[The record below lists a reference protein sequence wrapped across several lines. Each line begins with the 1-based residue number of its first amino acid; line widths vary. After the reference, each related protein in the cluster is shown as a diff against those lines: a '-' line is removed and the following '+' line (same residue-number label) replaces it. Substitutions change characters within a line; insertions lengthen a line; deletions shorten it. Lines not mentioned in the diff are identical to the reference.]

1 MAARWLIPILTQ
13 EQQSHAGQAHQVM
26 EYLIEYGMFAAKLLT
41 VVAAIVIAILAI
53 IVFSFAK
60 TQISGAEERIEVKK
74 LNDKFH
80 NMGMAI
86 KSALLSEKAFKAEIK
101 QDKKTQK
108 SKDKEPDTERKRI
121 FVCDFSGDVKA
132 SAVDSLREEITA
144 ILAVAE
150 GDDEVVALVESP
162 GGTVHGY
169 GLAASQLARLK
180 KKNIKLTV
188 AVDKVAASG
197 GYMMACVADCIIAA
211 PFAIIGSIG
220 VVAQLPNFNKL
231 LKQHNID
238 FEEVTAGEY
247 KRTLTVFGENTDEDR
262 EKFKEELEDAHRLF
276 KEFVSDN
283 RPSVDIEK
291 IATGE
296 HWFAKRALE
305 LNLVDELMTSDD
317 YLFSASAEKDIYQ
330 VSFHRK
336 KPMLEKMIGGSSRA
350 LIRLLETV
358 NRMFS

>member
-1 MAARWLIPILTQ
+1 
-13 EQQSHAGQAHQVM
+13 M
-26 EYLIEYGMFAAKLLT
+26 EFLIEYGMFAAKLIT
-41 VVAAIVIAILAI
+41 VVAAIVIALIAVI
-53 IVFSFAK
+53 GFSFAK
-60 TQISGAEERIEVKK
+60 TQLSGADERIEVKK

-80 NMGMAI
+80 NMGMTL
-86 KSALLSEKAFKAEIK
+86 KSALLSEKAFKSEIK
-101 QDKKTQK
+101 EDKKKQK
-108 SKDKEPDTERKRI
+108 SKNKGEPEDRNRI
-121 FVCDFSGDVKA
+121 FVCEFSGDIKA
-132 SAVDSLREEITA
+132 SAVDSLREEISA

-150 GDDEVVALVESP
+150 EHDEVVALIESP

-169 GLAASQLARLK
+169 GLAASQLARLR
-180 KKNIKLTV
+180 KKNIKLTA

-197 GYMMACVADCIIAA
+197 GYMMACVADHIIAA

-220 VVAQLPNFNKL
+220 VVAQLPNFNRL

-238 FEEVTAGEY
+238 FEEVTAGEH

-262 EKFKEELEDAHRLF
+262 AKFKEELEDAHALF

-305 LNLVDELMTSDD
+305 LDLVDELITSDD
-317 YLFSASAEKDIYQ
+317 YLFSASEEKDIYQ

-336 KPMLEKMIGGSSRA
+336 KPVLEKMIGGSSR
-350 LIRLLETV
+350 LVMKFLESL
-358 NRMFS
+358 NRHA

>member
-1 MAARWLIPILTQ
+1 
-13 EQQSHAGQAHQVM
+13 M
-26 EYLIEYGMFAAKLLT
+26 EHLIEYGMFAAKLLT
-41 VVAAIVIAILAI
+41 VTAAIVISIFAI
-53 IVFSFAK
+53 IAFSFAK
-60 TQISGAEERIEVKK
+60 SQLSGADERIEVKK

-80 NMGMAI
+80 NMGMTL
-86 KSALLSEKAFKAEIK
+86 KSALLSDKAFKSEIK
-101 QDKKTQK
+101 QEKKKQK
-108 SKDKEPDTERKRI
+108 SESKNPDSERKRI
-121 FVCDFSGDVKA
+121 FVCEFSGDIKA
-132 SAVDSLREEITA
+132 SAVDSLREEISA

-150 GDDEVVALVESP
+150 GDDEVVALIESP

-180 KKNIKLTV
+180 KKNIKLTA

-197 GYMMACVADCIIAA
+197 GYMMACVADQIIAA

-220 VVAQLPNFNKL
+220 VVAQLPNFNRL

-262 EKFKEELEDAHRLF
+262 AKFKEELEDAHALF
-276 KEFVSDN
+276 KDFISEH

-296 HWFAKRALE
+296 HWFATRAQE
-305 LNLVDELMTSDD
+305 LNLVDELITSDD
-317 YLFSASAEKDIYQ
+317 YLFSASEEKDIYQ

-336 KPMLEKMIGGSSRA
+336 KPVFEKFISGSSRMF
-350 LIRLLETV
+350 LRLVEAI
-358 NRMFS
+358 NRPV

>member
-1 MAARWLIPILTQ
+1 
-13 EQQSHAGQAHQVM
+13 M
-26 EYLIEYGMFAAKLLT
+26 EFLIEYGMFAAKLLT
-41 VVAAIVIAILAI
+41 VVAVIAVALLAVI
-53 IVFSFAK
+53 AFSFAK
-60 TQISGAEERIEVKK
+60 TQLSGADERIEVKK

-80 NMGMAI
+80 NMGMTI
-86 KSALLSEKAFKAEIK
+86 KSALLSEKAFKSELK
-101 QDKKTQK
+101 LDKKKQK
-108 SKDKEPDTERKRI
+108 SNDKGATEERKRI
-121 FVCDFSGDVKA
+121 YVCEFAGDIKA

-150 GDDEVVALVESP
+150 EDDEVVALIESP

-180 KKNIKLTV
+180 KKNIKLTA

-197 GYMMACVADCIIAA
+197 GYMMACVADHIIAA

-220 VVAQLPNFNKL
+220 VVAQLPNFNRL

-238 FEEVTAGEY
+238 FEEVTAGEH
-247 KRTLTVFGENTDEDR
+247 KRTLTIFGENTDEDR
-262 EKFKEELEDAHRLF
+262 AKFKEELEDAHLLF
-276 KEFVSDN
+276 KEFVNEN

-317 YLFSASAEKDIYQ
+317 YLFSASEEKDIYQ

-336 KPMLEKMIGGSSRA
+336 KPVLEKMIGGSSRLLMKFLEA
-350 LIRLLETV
+350 L
-358 NRMFS
+358 NRNT

>member
-1 MAARWLIPILTQ
+1 
-13 EQQSHAGQAHQVM
+13 M
-26 EYLIEYGMFAAKLLT
+26 EFLIEYGMFAAKLFT
-41 VVAAIVIAILAI
+41 VMAAVVLALVAVIA
-53 IVFSFAK
+53 FSFAK
-60 TQISGAEERIEVKK
+60 THLHASDERIEVKK

-86 KSALLSEKAFKAEIK
+86 KSALLSEKAFKSEIK
-101 QDKKTQK
+101 EDKKKQK
-108 SKDKEPDTERKRI
+108 SINKGANDDRKRI
-121 FVCDFSGDVKA
+121 FVCEFSGDLKA
-132 SAVDSLREEITA
+132 SAVDSLREEISA

-150 GDDEVVALVESP
+150 EHDEVVALIESP

-180 KKNIKLTV
+180 KKNIKLTA

-197 GYMMACVADCIIAA
+197 GYMMACVADHIIAA

-220 VVAQLPNFNKL
+220 VVAQLPNFNRL

-262 EKFKEELEDAHRLF
+262 AKFKEELEDAHALF

-317 YLFSASAEKDIYQ
+317 YLFSASQEKDIYQ

-336 KPMLEKMIGGSSRA
+336 KPVLEKVIGGSSR
-350 LIRLLETV
+350 LMMRLLESI
-358 NRMFS
+358 NRNV